1 MADEQ
6 TMTDL
11 KDLGGA
17 VEGATV
23 APQVSNTP
31 LREKIVDK

>member
-17 VEGATV
+17 VEGSV
-23 APQVSNTP
+23 AAPVSTTP